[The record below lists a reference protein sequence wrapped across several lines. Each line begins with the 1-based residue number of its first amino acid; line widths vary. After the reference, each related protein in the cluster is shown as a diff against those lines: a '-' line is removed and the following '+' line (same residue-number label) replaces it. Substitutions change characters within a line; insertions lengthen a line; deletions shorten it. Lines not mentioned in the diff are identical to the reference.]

1 MKRKYLKY
9 YINNKKP
16 FTFPLKKNL
25 ARYIVSIKNVYTGKF
40 PKANQLVNINTK
52 GFDSLGGW
60 NDEQENY
67 YLDLNKHFDSIET
80 ALKVAKDNKEL
91 AIFDSLKNKV
101 INLNK

>member
-1 MKRKYLKY
+1 MKRKHLKY

-60 NDEQENY
+60 NDEQEKY

-80 ALKVAKDNKEL
+80 ALKIAKDNKEL

>member
-1 MKRKYLKY
+1 MKRKHLKY

-40 PKANQLVNINTK
+40 PKANQLVNVNTK

-67 YLDLNKHFDSIET
+67 YLDLNKHFDNIET

-101 INLNK
+101 INLNN